1 MLIVQLVYGL
11 LLNTCWISLLYGAP
25 YLALLSTRIVQYVVL
40 IPVQFVI
47 IARMY
52 VLGSKKYHILQEN
65 S

>member
-52 VLGSKKYHILQEN
+52 VLGS
-65 S
+65 